1 MLLYHSSPKYPH
13 IPKKKATPRGAVF
26 FFIPRGKRKKHSFLL
41 VGKTKIPYLC
51 GKTFI
56 TTTLNINFM
65 GKKRR
70 FQWAAAAFAL
80 ALCPSAMNAQQ
91 MVVQT
96 EGGNDTY
103 KLSDIR
109 KILTSAEGLTVGENG
124 KEAKEYSYPKIR
136 KIVFDT
142 STAIAAVKA
151 TTADFAAKVEEDGK
165 AITWTG
171 LEGPQE
177 VALFDISGKMLR
189 HATHQTLPRM
199 DISGLPQGTYILKVG
214 NHNFKFIK

>member
-1 MLLYHSSPKYPH
+1 
-13 IPKKKATPRGAVF
+13 
-26 FFIPRGKRKKHSFLL
+26 
-41 VGKTKIPYLC
+41 
-51 GKTFI
+51 
-56 TTTLNINFM
+56 M

-103 KLSDIR
+103 RLSDIR
-109 KILTSAEGLTVGENG
+109 KILTSAEGLTVGESG

-151 TTADFAAKVEEDGK
+151 TLADFAAKVEEDGK

-171 LEGPQE
+171 AEGPQE

-189 HATHQTLPRM
+189 HATHQTLQRM
-199 DISGLPQGTYILKVG
+199 DISSLPQGTYILKVG
-214 NHNFKFIK
+214 NHNFKFVK